1 MTMNGYITLVNGI
14 AAHKYGDDFNLT
26 MSACLRICV

>member
-1 MTMNGYITLVNGI
+1 MTMNGYITLAKGI
-14 AAHKYGDDFNLT
+14 AVNKYGDDFDVT